1 MIYGC
6 FQKYWYPWF
15 IMETLLKWMI
25 WGYHYFWKHPYVH
38 ENYWCILM
46 FWRCATGPYSVAST
60 NAHDMRKYYT
70 IQIFQFGWS
79 HSGPYLHHESRWCNF
94 QKVHKQKDPVN
105 KIEVYRRVPSTFHRV
120 YQDYPRTRWKRFLF
134 LDWKLQ
140 TWCKDGTRYLDL
152 FGDWQAWKFGW
163 ASVPCTYRFLFF
175 YIKKNCRNRQK
186 NILLWGLFLYL

>member
-1 MIYGC
+1 MRYGC

-105 KIEVYRRVPSTFHRV
+105 KIEVYIYYIYRVQSTVLSTECTKIIHE
-120 YQDYPRTRWKRFLF
+120 QDGKGSF
-134 LDWKLQ
+134 
-140 TWCKDGTRYLDL
+140 
-152 FGDWQAWKFGW
+152 FGLE
-163 ASVPCTYRFLFF
+163 ASNMV
-175 YIKKNCRNRQK
+175 
-186 NILLWGLFLYL
+186 